1 MRKLLAFEA
10 LFCKNPAMRRFLYIL
25 SLMLLTNMSRAAVVP
40 APPALCE
47 TAINTAEYAGRLP
60 PRLLHA
66 IALVES
72 GRLNEA
78 ARTVRPWP
86 WTINAEGAGA
96 FFASKNDAIAA
107 VKALQA
113 RGVRSIDVGCL
124 QVNLMFHPNAFAS
137 LDEAFDPRANALY
150 AARFLNQLH
159 APGDTWM
166 RAIAAY
172 HSDTPA
178 LGEPYRALV
187 MLRWQNPTLA
197 PAQIVQ
203 VAYRAFTPPQQVYNA
218 FAPLSLVYGSAPNP
232 ARP

>member
-1 MRKLLAFEA
+1 
-10 LFCKNPAMRRFLYIL
+10 MRRFSYVL
-25 SLMLLTNMSRAAVVP
+25 SLLLLANIARAAVVP

-47 TAINTAEYAGRLP
+47 TAINTAEYTGRLP
-60 PRLLHA
+60 PRLLHS

-72 GRLNEA
+72 GRLDEKAN
-78 ARTVRPWP
+78 TVRPWP

-107 VKALQA
+107 VKKLQA

-159 APGDTWM
+159 APGDNWM

-178 LGEPYRALV
+178 LGAPYRALV
-187 MLRWQNPTLA
+187 MLRWQNPSLA
-197 PAQIVQ
+197 PPQVLQ
-203 VAYRAFTPPQQVYNA
+203 VAYRAFTSPQHVYNA
-218 FAPLSLVYGSAPNP
+218 FAPLSQVYGSASNP